1 VATVGHRDRHHSVR
15 WTLLLSFF
23 STRSCVIA
31 ASLRARSGSLSQPR
45 TPAAG
50 LAAVGSSAS
59 VGGVRRAGSTLA
71 LGSSGSLG
79 SVTPGGGS
87 ALVPG
92 GRTVREYDEG
102 LRELRKENFNLKLRI
117 YFLEE
122 RLGATAPSGKR
133 RPPQEGSKEDLAHQN
148 ASLRMQVESL
158 KYDVNE
164 KTELL
169 AEASS
174 AIEQLETRL
183 AEVVREREDE
193 RAGLERRLQQM
204 EEEDLTLES
213 RLRQMELDHAED
225 IGRDDDG
232 SFLTQPLPLEAS
244 RTSPPEDDDEGRRG
258 SATIGVGAR
267 MTTSS
272 GSESADE
279 RLIREVDAEI
289 ARGVSPA
296 NRRQAP
302 PPASLTLDSPA
313 RPSASSTVSSG
324 QSSSSPAPSS
334 GGSAAAGPPTT
345 PGGPGSLLSVV
356 QEREE
361 AEAMAARLE
370 EVENRLERSEKAL
383 EEVSDICTSVIL
395 LCSQ

>member
-1 VATVGHRDRHHSVR
+1 
-15 WTLLLSFF
+15 
-23 STRSCVIA
+23 
-31 ASLRARSGSLSQPR
+31 
-45 TPAAG
+45 
-50 LAAVGSSAS
+50 VGSAGGGG
-59 VGGVRRAGSTLA
+59 GGVRRAGSTLA

-133 RPPQEGSKEDLAHQN
+133 RPPQEGSKEDLANQN
-148 ASLRMQVESL
+148 ANLRMQVESL

-169 AEASS
+169 AEAST
-174 AIEQLETRL
+174 AIEQLEARL
-183 AEVVREREDE
+183 AEVAREREEE
-193 RAGLERRLQQM
+193 RAGLERRLRQM
-204 EEEDLTLES
+204 EEEDFTLEH
-213 RLRQMELDHAED
+213 RLRQMESVANDED
-225 IGRDDDG
+225 PDVEDDDG
-232 SFLTQPLPLEAS
+232 SFLARPLPLEAS
-244 RTSPPEDDDEGRRG
+244 RSSPPEEEDERRRG
-258 SATIGVGAR
+258 GTPAAGR

-279 RLIREVDAEI
+279 RLIREVDAEM

-296 NRRQAP
+296 NRRQPAP
-302 PPASLTLDSPA
+302 PTTLSLESPV
-313 RPSASSTVSSG
+313 RPSSSNNSATATG
-324 QSSSSPAPSS
+324 NTPSSPAPTSS
-334 GGSAAAGPPTT
+334 ATAPTT

-370 EVENRLERSEKAL
+370 EVECRLERSEKAL
-383 EEVSDICTSVIL
+383 EEVRKINPTVIL
-395 LCSQ
+395 EQS

>member
-1 VATVGHRDRHHSVR
+1 MAGCAGVDRRQMTSSIV
-15 WTLLLSFF
+15 
-23 STRSCVIA
+23 VA
-31 ASLRARSGSLSQPR
+31 ASLRTRSGSLSQPR

-50 LAAVGSSAS
+50 LVAPGSA
-59 VGGVRRAGSTLA
+59 GGVRRSGSTLA
-71 LGSSGSLG
+71 LGSAGSLG

-102 LRELRKENFNLKLRI
+102 MRELRKENFNLKLRI

-133 RPPQEGSKEDLAHQN
+133 RPPQEGGREDLQHQN

-169 AEASS
+169 AEAST
-174 AIEQLETRL
+174 AIEQLEAKLGEL
-183 AEVVREREDE
+183 AREREEE
-193 RAGLERRLQQM
+193 RAGLERRLRQM
-204 EEEDLTLES
+204 EEDDFTLES
-213 RLRQMELDHAED
+213 RLRQIEQSEAANGGDNN
-225 IGRDDDG
+225 DDDG
-232 SFLTQPLPLEAS
+232 SFLARPLPLEAS
-244 RTSPPEDDDEGRRG
+244 RESPPEEEGTP
-258 SATIGVGAR
+258 SPAIR
-267 MTTSS
+267 MTISS

-296 NRRQAP
+296 NRRQGQ
-302 PPASLTLDSPA
+302 PPANLSLESSSTTTRQQGTPASPA
-313 RPSASSTVSSG
+313 TA
-324 QSSSSPAPSS
+324 
-334 GGSAAAGPPTT
+334 PTT

-370 EVENRLERSEKAL
+370 EVEGRLDMTEKAL
-383 EEVSDICTSVIL
+383 EEVGDGVA
-395 LCSQ
+395 